1 MCRMRRDYLVRWKMY
16 LRLGCNFQLGGKL
29 ESGRRPVRV
38 YSDDTFTRT
47 RNKWQSFWISRN
59 TFFVNPRDRSSTR
72 SEEWILASRSF
83 QTLNEFKNFLLKS
96 FPPPPTNCYAKH
108 TFHEQRVNAS
118 RVEGKTNYTRSPIS
132 QTGAFLRVPKR
143 TKKPTPQYINPA
155 RSKQNRTKKKLRN
168 QTRHQQRFPLSRRR
182 SEQHCKHRIPP
193 LLYHGSWSARCN
205 QLLLSTFQ
213 SQSTRKTPFPSR
225 LKNST

>member
-1 MCRMRRDYLVRWKMY
+1 MTIILNFSKHL
-16 LRLGCNFQLGGKL
+16 LRK
-29 ESGRRPVRV
+29 S
-38 YSDDTFTRT
+38 
-47 RNKWQSFWISRN
+47 SRSIIHAIRGM
-59 TFFVNPRDRSSTR
+59 NPRLKILSN
-72 SEEWILASRSF
+72 SERVQEFFIKIL
-83 QTLNEFKNFLLKS
+83 
-96 FPPPPTNCYAKH
+96 PTNCYAKH